1 MKKTRDRAD
10 YFALSPFARSRCPKE
25 QYSLEFHDKYQHI
38 PAMLKSQLTKVI
50 PAIRAVLIVLV
61 CLLALNTLAQ
71 TITPAPPA
79 SQQDTVNISAIEAL
93 PLASTQKDSPPSL
106 WDLVRSGEWPMI
118 PLAIVSIIV
127 VYLIVHFFISLRKQ
141 AIATPD
147 LLRRVDN
154 FISKQDLT
162 GLASYVAERPE
173 AIARILDAVLKF
185 AYKFPKCDI
194 ESIRAIAE
202 TEGSRISAQMT
213 QRITYLYD
221 LGVLAP
227 LLGLMGTVVGI
238 LRAFGTV
245 VSATDSAL
253 RTTYLAGG
261 ISQALIATASGLIVG
276 LTAMAAFSY
285 FRGRVNHLISYLE
298 GTTTRIIHGLSASQK

>member
-1 MKKTRDRAD
+1 M
-10 YFALSPFARSRCPKE
+10 
-25 QYSLEFHDKYQHI
+25 Q
-38 PAMLKSQLTKVI
+38 KSQLAKIVPI
-50 PAIRAVLIVLV
+50 IRIILILLISFWAI
-61 CLLALNTLAQ
+61 NTIAQ
-71 TITPAPPA
+71 TISPAPPA
-79 SQQDTVNISAIEAL
+79 TPQDSLNATAPESL
-93 PLASTQKDSPPSL
+93 SPASGNATDAPSL

-118 PLAIVSIIV
+118 PLAGVSLIV

-147 LLRRVDN
+147 LLRRIDN
-154 FISKQDLT
+154 YISKQDLT

-173 AIARILDAVLKF
+173 AIARILDAILKF
-185 AYKFPKCDI
+185 AYKFPKCEI

-202 TEGSRISAQMT
+202 TEGSRITAHMT

-245 VSATDSAL
+245 VTASDATL

-261 ISQALIATASGLIVG
+261 ISQALVATASGLIVG
-276 LTAMAAFSY
+276 ITAMAAYSY

>member
-1 MKKTRDRAD
+1 M
-10 YFALSPFARSRCPKE
+10 
-25 QYSLEFHDKYQHI
+25 Q
-38 PAMLKSQLTKVI
+38 KSQLAKLVSITRI
-50 PAIRAVLIVLV
+50 AIVSFLCLV
-61 CLLALNTLAQ
+61 ALSTIAQ
-71 TITPAPPA
+71 TITPVAPAQKDPLNTA
-79 SQQDTVNISAIEAL
+79 VLEAL
-93 PLASTQKDSPPSL
+93 PLPSKSSESAPSL

-118 PLAIVSIIV
+118 PLAAVSLLV
-127 VYLIVHFFISLRKQ
+127 VYFIVHFFISLRKP

-147 LLRRVDN
+147 LLRRIDN
-154 FISKQDLT
+154 FISKQDIT
-162 GLASYVAERPE
+162 GLASFVAERPE
-173 AIARILDAVLKF
+173 AVARILDAVLKF

-194 ESIRAIAE
+194 DSIHAIAE
-202 TEGSRISAQMT
+202 AEGSRISAQMT

-245 VSATDSAL
+245 VTATESTL

-261 ISQALIATASGLIVG
+261 ISQALIATACGLIVG

>member
-1 MKKTRDRAD
+1 MR
-10 YFALSPFARSRCPKE
+10 
-25 QYSLEFHDKYQHI
+25 
-38 PAMLKSQLTKVI
+38 KSQLTKLI
-50 PAIRAVLIVLV
+50 LMIRGVLIMLV
-61 CLLALNTLAQ
+61 SLVALNTLAQ
-71 TITPAPPA
+71 TISPAPP
-79 SQQDTVNISAIEAL
+79 QDPLNAAALEAMPL
-93 PLASTQKDSPPSL
+93 PSTQKESAPSL

-118 PLAIVSIIV
+118 PLALVSLIV
-127 VYLIVHFFISLRKQ
+127 VYLIVHFFISMRKQ

-147 LLRRVDN
+147 LLRRIDN
-154 FISKQDLT
+154 YISKQDLT

-245 VSATDSAL
+245 VTATDSAL